1 MIAKWFRILCAV
13 SIVLFTISSL
23 SFSVLLPS
31 SIQLDLGFGAPPMR
45 NSLND
50 CTPPVTNNTR
60 NSSAIVPSYH
70 ILCTTYHTRWK
81 WGSYQIRC
89 RDLKSWAD
97 KCAPQVQIHL
107 HPLTGGGRMT
117 DQVGFGGKL
126 DGNCLTYNA
135 SMAVKWI
142 FDDPHPRFG
151 QLFLDVVDDYN
162 IRHTHVPNNVQVIT
176 QNSQHAN
183 DIFPNR
189 IHHVVEHW
197 FNSYP
202 NDMMSIEPAFE
213 IPQVSERNTSE
224 THPLK
229 MATVWTNDN
238 WPCPNFTHPKTEVDY
253 QCIDENYLIRNWH
266 PKYMNPKN
274 SSILADRFQG
284 ILNNTQLG
292 PGRLYYELF
301 WMYDVLVIPVKRQ
314 NRFKLKYGNVQ
325 RAASQMRSG
334 VPVLLEVFAEVVQDF
349 MERYNYTCA
358 FVTDPHNRT
367 NNNTRNYWSFDE
379 AVEAMKSPQLRRKCQ
394 SEGLRIVRDYSPSQ
408 IARKHLR
415 ALGYPGPFTC

>member
-1 MIAKWFRILCAV
+1 
-13 SIVLFTISSL
+13 
-23 SFSVLLPS
+23 
-31 SIQLDLGFGAPPMR
+31 
-45 NSLND
+45 
-50 CTPPVTNNTR
+50 
-60 NSSAIVPSYH
+60 
-70 ILCTTYHTRWK
+70 
-81 WGSYQIRC
+81 
-89 RDLKSWAD
+89 
-97 KCAPQVQIHL
+97 
-107 HPLTGGGRMT
+107 MT